1 MICPRCQS
9 PLPQNATSCPRC
21 GLLFYPQQGPGAQ
34 QQSDKSNTGWIIA
47 AVLTVLIIGALVA
60 GIIWW
65 SQSKSS
71 SSSGAT
77 VTTTTT
83 QTTTSDQ
90 ATTTSPT
97 VAVTVTTTTTTQA
110 PDWPAGVTATCSSS
124 VAVNP
129 NASCPFAINVANA
142 VTKTLAGGHIAPGNS
157 ISVRAYSPARDDFYT
172 MNCTE
177 DVVVLCRGG
186 DNASVYI
193 RI

>member
-77 VTTTTT
+77 VT
-83 QTTTSDQ
+83 
-90 ATTTSPT
+90 ATTTETTSQAPT
-97 VAVTVTTTTTTQA
+97 DAQPATVTTPTTTATTTAA
-110 PDWPAGVTATCSSS
+110 PGWPTGVTQVCSDDLATG
-124 VAVNP
+124 P
-129 NASCPFAINVANA
+129 NTSCPFAQNVAE
-142 VTKTLAGGHIAPGNS
+142 KLLGIYSDGNLPDGQTFQ
-157 ISVRAYSPARDDFYT
+157 VQAYSPVTGDMYSMSCVAGPIVK
-172 MNCTE
+172 CT
-177 DVVVLCRGG
+177 GG
-186 DNASVYI
+186 NNASVYWK
-193 RI
+193 